1 MCLTIP
7 MQVVDLDG
15 FTARC
20 QAKGVERDVSL
31 FMLQHEAV
39 QLGDY
44 LIVQLGYAVQ
54 KVSEEDAHLSWALFD
69 QILAETDGDI

>member
-7 MQVVDLDG
+7 MQVVALDG

-31 FMLQHEAV
+31 FMLQHEPV

-44 LIVQLGYAVQ
+44 LIVHLGYAVQ
-54 KVSEEDAHLSWALFD
+54 KVSEEAALLSWSLFD